1 MRKELAPFSSDALLK
16 EYIDRLTR
24 QVSDIAILLR
34 DTRNQKEQ
42 LDALRAKR
50 QEIQLQLALV
60 ISAERNLE
68 ASVFK
73 TTEVKDLEKTTN
85 LSSSI
90 NYCSSYGTCSCV
102 C

>member
-73 TTEVKDLEKTTN
+73 TTEVKDLEK
-85 LSSSI
+85 
-90 NYCSSYGTCSCV
+90 NYKP
-102 C
+102 